1 MIMPE
6 IEAKEVTVGKLFGPD
21 FIFEIPIYQRPLSWA
36 RDNFDVLFEDIYDA
50 LTSKEH
56 QYFLGSI
63 ILQEHENAKSRYDI
77 VDGQQ
82 RLSALA
88 ILMAVIRDRTNNA
101 ELKNNL
107 ETYLYHKEDKFKN
120 IPAVMSISPW
130 KDLREI
136 FTKYIYEDGGTK
148 KYVDEI
154 DKKHIKYTD
163 SQDPLYHLYEAITVF
178 NEKLDQKFPANGQ
191 IENYVIYLLN
201 NVYLV
206 YIKATAFASA
216 YRLFNVLNTR
226 GIPLNTS
233 DLLKSEN
240 IGEIKDAAIRVQ
252 YSNVWREIEN
262 KIGRDELEDLIAIIR
277 TILLKEKAKVNIYEE
292 YRKLIFDKHVK
303 KGKEFIDYLK
313 EMSDIYS
320 DKVLDADIGDTNSR
334 KNEYKNILIMMEKN
348 VPFIDWVPPILAF
361 YKKFKAD
368 KQMLDFLLRLEKKV
382 VIEWMAGFSTTE
394 RTTSLN
400 RLLKLISEEDDAQKV
415 IDRLLYYK
423 VEEVVPGRAARSID
437 YTKNDSVESELNRVL
452 NDSQFYSIYGGKL
465 ARYILLRVDQNMWEM
480 ENFAGYPGTITVE
493 HILPQSPEKTSDWI
507 TLFNENERKEWT
519 HKLGNLVLLSGMKNS
534 KAQNFEF
541 AKKKEAYFKGKCTS
555 FKITQELEK
564 TDKWTKTEAEAR
576 HKKIVQDA
584 KNIFMGY

>member
-1 MIMPE
+1 MPD
-6 IEAKEVTVGKLFGPD
+6 IEAKEVTVGKLFSPD

-36 RDNFDVLFEDIYDA
+36 KDNFDVLFEDIYDA
-50 LTSKEH
+50 LTNKES

-63 ILQEHENAKSRYDI
+63 ILQEHENAKNRFDI

-82 RLSALA
+82 RLSSLA
-88 ILMAVIRDRTNNA
+88 ILMAVIRDRTDNQK
-101 ELKNNL
+101 LKNSL
-107 ETYLYHKEDKFKN
+107 AAYLYHEEDKFKN

-130 KDLREI
+130 KDLRDI
-136 FTKYIYEDGGTK
+136 FTKYIYDTGGTSR
-148 KYVDEI
+148 YVDEV
-154 DKKHIKYTD
+154 DNKHIKYAD

-178 NEKLDQKFPANGQ
+178 NEKLNQRFPSDGQ
-191 IENYVIYLLN
+191 IDNFVIYLLN
-201 NVYLV
+201 SVYLV

-240 IGEIKDAAIRVQ
+240 IGEIKDAALRIQ

-313 EMSDIYS
+313 EMSDIYN
-320 DKVLDADIGDTNSR
+320 DKVLDADIGDTNAR

-348 VPFIDWVPPILAF
+348 VPFIDWVPPLLAF
-361 YKKFKAD
+361 YKKFRAD
-368 KQMLDFLLRLEKKV
+368 KLMLDFLLRLEKKT
-382 VIEWMAGFSTTE
+382 VIEWMVGFSTTE

-400 RLLKLISEEDDAQKV
+400 KLLRLISEENDAQKV
-415 IDRLLYYK
+415 VDRLLYYK
-423 VEEVVPGRAARSID
+423 VDEVVPGRAARSID
-437 YTKNDSVESELNRVL
+437 FSKKDAVESELNRIL
-452 NDSQFYSIYGGKL
+452 NDHQLYSIYGGKL
-465 ARYILLRVDQNMWEM
+465 ARYILLRQDLNSWEM
-480 ENFAGYPGTITVE
+480 ENFPGYPGTITVE
-493 HILPQSPEKTSDWI
+493 HILPQSPEKTSEWVK
-507 TLFNENERKEWT
+507 LFNDDERKEWT

-541 AKKKEAYFKGKCTS
+541 AKKKDAYFKGKCTS

-564 TDKWTKTEAEAR
+564 LDKWTKTEADDR
-576 HKKIVQDA
+576 HKALVSGAKKIFLD
-584 KNIFMGY
+584 Y

>member
-1 MIMPE
+1 MPD
-6 IEAKEVTVGKLFGPD
+6 IEAKEVTVGKLFSPD

-36 RDNFDVLFEDIYDA
+36 KDNFDVLFEDIYDA
-50 LTSKEH
+50 LTNKES

-63 ILQEHENAKSRYDI
+63 ILQEHENAKNRFDI

-82 RLSALA
+82 RLSSLA
-88 ILMAVIRDRTNNA
+88 ILMAVIRDRTDNQK
-101 ELKNNL
+101 LKNSL
-107 ETYLYHKEDKFKN
+107 AAYLYHEEDKFKN

-130 KDLREI
+130 KDLRDI
-136 FTKYIYEDGGTK
+136 FTKYIYETGGTSR
-148 KYVDEI
+148 YVDEV
-154 DKKHIKYTD
+154 DNKHIKYAD

-178 NEKLDQKFPANGQ
+178 NEKLNQRFPSDGQ
-191 IENYVIYLLN
+191 IDNFVIFLLN
-201 NVYLV
+201 SVYLV

-240 IGEIKDAAIRVQ
+240 IGEIKDAALRVQ
-252 YSNVWREIEN
+252 YSNVWRDIEN

-313 EMSDIYS
+313 EMSDIYN
-320 DKVLDADIGDTNSR
+320 DKVLDADIGDTNAR

-348 VPFIDWVPPILAF
+348 VPFIDWVPPLLAF
-361 YKKFKAD
+361 YKKFRAD
-368 KQMLDFLLRLEKKV
+368 RLMLDFLLRLEKKT
-382 VIEWMAGFSTTE
+382 VIEWMVGFSTTE

-400 RLLKLISEEDDAQKV
+400 KLLRLISEENDAQKV
-415 IDRLLYYK
+415 VDRLLYYK
-423 VEEVVPGRAARSID
+423 VDEVVPGRAARLID
-437 YTKNDSVESELNRVL
+437 FAKKDAVESELNRIL
-452 NDSQFYSIYGGKL
+452 NDHQLYSIYGGKL
-465 ARYILLRVDQNMWEM
+465 ARYILLRQDLNSWEM
-480 ENFAGYPGTITVE
+480 ENFPGYPGTITVE
-493 HILPQSPEKTSDWI
+493 HILPQSPDKTSEWVK
-507 TLFNENERKEWT
+507 LFNDDERKEWT

-541 AKKKEAYFKGKCTS
+541 AKKKDAYFKGKCTS

-564 TDKWTKTEAEAR
+564 LDKWTKTEADDR
-576 HKKIVQDA
+576 HKALVAGAKKIFLD
-584 KNIFMGY
+584 Y